1 MQLFDRIYSLSIGK
15 DNTVTTFDAL
25 RFSFAVSSDDTKNT
39 NTADLTIYNLS
50 KEHLGLLE
58 EKNTYII
65 IKVGYSNELS
75 TLFRGDIV
83 EYENSHNAPDTL
95 VKIKARDGYTA
106 LSEKKISL
114 SFAEN
119 SNTKQIIDKIVSEL
133 NFTKS
138 SYLSMPSFV
147 YKQGF
152 SFVGLVGNALDKI
165 LSRVKYEWVVIN
177 NALIIS
183 EPNKS
188 PTTHEAQL
196 LTPQTG
202 LLSMPERFKATKVK
216 TKTAD
221 TKLSDGW
228 KFQALII
235 PSLQPKNLIKVQ
247 TNDIN
252 AVFMIK
258 SIAFLGDTHGN
269 NWKCNIEAIKK

>member
-147 YKQGF
+147 YSFRFLFFAFKLNWF
-152 SFVGLVGNALDKI
+152 SLFFGYFSLGN
-165 LSRVKYEWVVIN
+165 
-177 NALIIS
+177 
-183 EPNKS
+183 
-188 PTTHEAQL
+188 
-196 LTPQTG
+196 
-202 LLSMPERFKATKVK
+202 F
-216 TKTAD
+216 
-221 TKLSDGW
+221 
-228 KFQALII
+228 F
-235 PSLQPKNLIKVQ
+235 
-247 TNDIN
+247 
-252 AVFMIK
+252 
-258 SIAFLGDTHGN
+258 
-269 NWKCNIEAIKK
+269 